1 MTKETPKR
9 LAADILRID
18 LDIVSGYFH
27 ERYPELSDEQVEAI
41 NEQMDK
47 ILTPLYKRLNK
58 IAKDIDVLKYI

>member
-27 ERYPELSDEQVEAI
+27 ERYPELSDEQADAI
-41 NEQMDK
+41 GEQMDN
-47 ILTPLYKRLNK
+47 ILKPLYNRLDK
-58 IAKDIDVLKYI
+58 IAKDINVLKYI